1 MPHRQNTPKS
11 HHYVPESYLRRF
23 TDSKGYLHIR
33 DTARNQ
39 TRYQTPKKI
48 MKIDAYYRQAWAPS
62 GIDQNILENHLASG
76 IENQVKRVID
86 CLIESPENLTDDY
99 AATLLVY
106 MEIQRIRVPRQAA
119 WAKVL
124 MRETIL
130 RLAPA
135 NITAQINSGAFQLTM
150 KDSARFDYMRMALGT
165 IHPWLARMEWEIFEA
180 EEGSSFIT
188 TDSPVSFY
196 NSACPPPAEAGVGL
210 AGTMVFFP
218 LSSRKLLLMRHPE
231 CRSAMPLTVL
241 KEPTAQSITAE
252 LSHGVV
258 WDATIVR
265 NTNWKLARLA
275 HELFVADS
283 ESTLRQGELS
293 SSQEVRMGNN

>member
-1 MPHRQNTPKS
+1 
-11 HHYVPESYLRRF
+11 
-23 TDSKGYLHIR
+23 
-33 DTARNQ
+33 
-39 TRYQTPKKI
+39 

-62 GIDQNILENHLASG
+62 GIDPNILEDGLASG
-76 IENQVKRVID
+76 IENQIKPVID

-99 AATLLVY
+99 ATTLLVY
-106 MEIQRIRVPRQAA
+106 MELQRIRVPRQAA
-119 WAKVL
+119 WAKDL

-135 NITAQINSGAFQLTM
+135 DITAQINSGAFQLTM
-150 KDSARFDYMRMALGT
+150 KDSARFDYMRMAIGS

-196 NSACPPPAEAGVGL
+196 NVACPPPAEPGVGL
-210 AGTMVFFP
+210 AGTIVFFP

-231 CRSAMPLTVL
+231 CRSATPLTVL
-241 KEPTAQSITAE
+241 EEPTAQSNTVV
-252 LSHGVV
+252 LSHGGV
-258 WDATIVR
+258 WNATIVR

-283 ESTLRQGELS
+283 EATLRQGELS
-293 SSQEVRMGNN
+293 

>member
-1 MPHRQNTPKS
+1 
-11 HHYVPESYLRRF
+11 
-23 TDSKGYLHIR
+23 
-33 DTARNQ
+33 
-39 TRYQTPKKI
+39 
-48 MKIDAYYRQAWAPS
+48 MKIDAYYRQAWAPP
-62 GIDQNILENHLASG
+62 GIDPNIFENGLASG
-76 IENQVKRVID
+76 IEDQIKRVID

-119 WAKVL
+119 WAKDL
-124 MRETIL
+124 MHETIL

-135 NITAQINSGAFQLTM
+135 DITAQINSGAFQLTM
-150 KDSARFDYMRMALGT
+150 KESARFDYMRMAIGS

-180 EEGSSFIT
+180 KAGSSFIT

-196 NSACPPPAEAGVGL
+196 NSACPPPAEPGVGL
-210 AGTMVFFP
+210 AGTIVFFP

-231 CRSAMPLTVL
+231 CRSATPLTIL
-241 KEPTAQSITAE
+241 DEPTAQRNTVA

-258 WDATIVR
+258 WNTTIVR

-275 HELFVADS
+275 HELYVADC
-283 ESTLRQGELS
+283 EATLRQGELS
-293 SSQEVRMGNN
+293 

>member
-1 MPHRQNTPKS
+1 MSQRQNAPKS

-23 TDSKGYLHIR
+23 TDSNGYLHIR

-39 TRYQTPKKI
+39 TRYQTPKKL
-48 MKIDAYYRQAWAPS
+48 MKIDAYYRQAWAPP
-62 GIDQNILENHLASG
+62 GIDPNIFENGLASG
-76 IENQVKRVID
+76 IEDQIKRVID

-119 WAKVL
+119 WAKDL
-124 MRETIL
+124 MHETIL

-135 NITAQINSGAFQLTM
+135 DITAQINSGAFQLTM
-150 KDSARFDYMRMALGT
+150 KESARFDYMRMAIGS

-180 EEGSSFIT
+180 KAGSSFIT

-196 NSACPPPAEAGVGL
+196 NSACPPPAEPGVGL
-210 AGTMVFFP
+210 AGTIVFFP

-231 CRSAMPLTVL
+231 CRSATPLTIL
-241 KEPTAQSITAE
+241 DEPTAQRNTVA

-258 WDATIVR
+258 WNTTIVR

-275 HELFVADS
+275 HELYVADCAA
-283 ESTLRQGELS
+283 TLRQGELS
-293 SSQEVRMGNN
+293 

>member
-1 MPHRQNTPKS
+1 MSRIQNTPKS
-11 HHYVPESYLRRF
+11 HHFVPESYLKRF
-23 TDSKGYLHIR
+23 TDSNGYLHIR

-39 TRYQTPKKI
+39 TRYQIPKKI

-62 GIDQNILENHLASG
+62 GINPNILENGLASG
-76 IENQVKRVID
+76 IEDKIKSVID
-86 CLIESPENLTDDY
+86 CLIETPGNLTDEY

-106 MEIQRIRVPRQAA
+106 MELQRIRVPRQAA
-119 WAKVL
+119 LAKDL

-135 NITAQINSGAFQLTM
+135 DITTQINSSAFQLTM
-150 KDSARFDYMRMALGT
+150 KDSARFDYMRMAIGS
-165 IHPWLARMEWEIFEA
+165 IHPWLARMEWEIIEA
-180 EEGSSFIT
+180 EAGSSFIT

-196 NSACPPPAEAGVGL
+196 NSACPPPAEPGVGL
-210 AGTMVFFP
+210 AGTIVFFP

-231 CRSAMPLTVL
+231 CRSAKPLTVL
-241 KEPTAQSITAE
+241 EKPTAQSSTVA

-258 WDATIVR
+258 WDAAIVR

-275 HELFVADS
+275 HELFVADN
-283 ESTLRQGELS
+283 EATLRQGELS
-293 SSQEVRMGNN
+293 